1 MTDGTL
7 RIVNFNVHV
16 NLAVSG
22 GGTTWLVQ
30 HYHPD
35 IFTLQEVIK
44 AKPLRAKH
52 PHYHCL
58 PVSHPNQIGT
68 YVLAKKD
75 RFTVLRVENPDVTY
89 GGEFPRRRTVAVLR
103 DKVTGRVLV
112 VGDIHA
118 QPDGKRFRPSRRT
131 ARAVRQAQFHSYAN
145 RMKAVPGN
153 RAAFCAGDFN
163 TWLKSPRS
171 PAVKEMATAR
181 MVPTYKVKGG
191 RVRIDEIFFRPSTFL
206 KLTRR
211 AMLKVP
217 TSGDD
222 HDAILA
228 DFALKGFS

>member
-1 MTDGTL
+1 MADGTL
-7 RIVNFNVHV
+7 RIINFNVHV
-16 NLAVSG
+16 NLAIAG

-35 IFTLQEVIK
+35 IITLQEVMK

-52 PHYHCL
+52 PHYFCV
-58 PVSHPNQIGT
+58 PGNSDNGT
-68 YVLAKKD
+68 YILAKKD
-75 RFTVLRVENPDVTY
+75 RFEVLRVENPDVTY
-89 GGEFPRRRTVAVLR
+89 GGKFERRRTLVLLR
-103 DKVTGRVLV
+103 DKVTRRVLV
-112 VGDIHA
+112 VADIHA

-131 ARAVRQAQFHSYAN
+131 ARAVRQAQFHSYST
-145 RMKAVPGN
+145 RMKAVPKN

-163 TWLKSPRS
+163 TWLKSRRS
-171 PAVKEMATAR
+171 PAVKEMAQAGL
-181 MVPTYKVKGG
+181 VPTYKVKGG
-191 RVRIDEIFFRPSTFL
+191 RVKIDEIFFRPSTFL

-211 AMLKVP
+211 MLLKVP